1 MSLVAGSDWAAG
13 AGSVARKALQ
23 SSGIDSVYN
32 AVVDLTLTLNFRH
45 LRV

>member
-13 AGSVARKALQ
+13 AGGVARKALQ
-23 SSGIDSVYN
+23 VLIKDSVDN
-32 AVVDLTLTLNFRH
+32 AVVDLTLTFNYRH